1 MIRNLIFVLL
11 AVWLYSTSF
20 TVFAADQ
27 TIDDIEYLA
36 TFDLQGHRGARGL
49 LPENTIPGFVYAL
62 EVGVTTLEMDVVI
75 NGDGHAVLSHE
86 PWMSAKICSHADGRP
101 VTISEAKELKL
112 YAMIDS
118 QVSGFDCGSRGH
130 SDFPEQKAMSTVK
143 PLLSDLLQKVAEHEA
158 KSGYNQV
165 LFNIEIK
172 SGPDGDR
179 IFHPE
184 VAEFTDI
191 VIQTLILAGTL
202 ERSTIQ
208 SFDPRALEAVH
219 KINTNIR
226 TVLLVRN
233 EDGLQENL
241 DRLSFTPTVYSPHYK
256 LVDADLLSGA
266 HKQGIKVIPWTVN
279 EASIMRKLIKLGVNG
294 LITDYPCL
302 GVNVVAESLAMPSSR
317 KCVGNV
323 VELPKAARR
332 VSSKDGT
339 SK

>member
-1 MIRNLIFVLL
+1 
-11 AVWLYSTSF
+11 
-20 TVFAADQ
+20 
-27 TIDDIEYLA
+27 
-36 TFDLQGHRGARGL
+36 
-49 LPENTIPGFVYAL
+49 
-62 EVGVTTLEMDVVI
+62 
-75 NGDGHAVLSHE
+75 
-86 PWMSAKICSHADGRP
+86 MSAQLCSYPDGRP
-101 VTISEAKELKL
+101 VTKSEEKELRL
-112 YAMIDS
+112 YAMTDS

-130 SDFPEQKAMSTVK
+130 SDFPEQMAMPTVK

-158 KSGYNQV
+158 KLGCNPV

-191 VIQTLILAGTL
+191 VIQTLIRAGTL

-219 KINTNIR
+219 KINTKIG
-226 TVLLVRN
+226 TVLLVKN

-256 LVDADLLSGA
+256 LVDTDLLTAA

-294 LITDYPCL
+294 LITDYPSL
-302 GVNVVAESLAMPSSR
+302 GVNVVAESQAMPSSH

-323 VELPKAARR
+323 FELPKAARS